1 MVLNFFFDHNL
12 RFYRIKISGTLIAK
26 TNAQKAFAKE
36 SGARMVKDIVL
47 VLLEPSLILWGGFCA
62 LQLAK
67 REAGQVYALLD
78 FDGDPSPEVTKLLA
92 KLRSKAGTEGVELK
106 IYLTEEKD
114 LESALLDLLKRK
126 KTSQVVV
133 AVKDPNESKDI
144 ERWLQKVEE
153 KLFHEPDWPYPHL
166 QCLIVPKPNDAE
178 SLRDIEAYYEE

>member
-1 MVLNFFFDHNL
+1 MFSFLVITFDFIEQKYQEHL
-12 RFYRIKISGTLIAK
+12 LLIKTV
-26 TNAQKAFAKE
+26 QKAFTKE

-92 KLRSKAGTEGVELK
+92 KLRSKAGSEGVELK

-126 KTSQVVV
+126 KTAQVVV
-133 AVKDPNESKDI
+133 AVRDQNESKDI
-144 ERWLQKVEE
+144 ERWLKKVEE
-153 KLFHEPDWPYPHL
+153 KLLHEPDWPYPHL
-166 QCLIVPKPNDAE
+166 QSLIVPKPKDVE